1 MEELKNN
8 FKNILI
14 NYINNE
20 SFEPL
25 ITCLNSSFKNQKI
38 FIEFIE
44 QIINNS
50 QPLNNENNSS
60 ILEKVNNLLPNIIL
74 QLGIPFCELFNG
86 KPTIIN
92 YYFHLYFSGNPIIKN
107 ILLNYIH
114 IFNFESIEVNPADDF
129 IEKLQMKDSKSYYYL
144 KNQRRKNKNEIESL
158 YDEISSLSSNLSIRI
173 NIEDNF
179 DKEILNYFEFAIK
192 EKLVTINE
200 MEKEYKYPKAFIEFF
215 QEKIN
220 ELYNLFKNININ
232 KNQSI
237 NTNSNS
243 NIKNIENINFI
254 TSNNYGHSDFDI
266 TEILKNLREIPLKN
280 RTSFY
285 KDEQLMEG
293 EDEFTEFKN
302 YYLPLTEEK
311 GEELKRQFCAFLN
324 NKGGRLYIGINDQK
338 VVKGVILNYK
348 KCDSLRNLLV
358 NYTYDFYPKCRLD
371 KIKVYFIPVK
381 NMKDNKFI
389 NDLYVVKIIVLQGDP
404 FILYSMTNKGF
415 KSAIRLQGQCANL
428 TAEEITKEIIRRGK
442 LGEQLKFD
450 YSNYSNNQF
459 NDPEPEKNY
468 EDKSENNEND
478 LHINNKNNND
488 DIINNKNNIIKTN
501 KKNTFVVEVKN
512 IDNNL
517 EVKQLYDQFKGCGS
531 IYQKFFSKDGKS
543 RGYGFLE
550 FRNENHAF
558 STIKKFNNMKI
569 GEKKISLIMK
579 K

>member
-1 MEELKNN
+1 M
-8 FKNILI
+8 
-14 NYINNE
+14 
-20 SFEPL
+20 
-25 ITCLNSSFKNQKI
+25 
-38 FIEFIE
+38 
-44 QIINNS
+44 
-50 QPLNNENNSS
+50 
-60 ILEKVNNLLPNIIL
+60 
-74 QLGIPFCELFNG
+74 
-86 KPTIIN
+86 
-92 YYFHLYFSGNPIIKN
+92 
-107 ILLNYIH
+107 
-114 IFNFESIEVNPADDF
+114 
-129 IEKLQMKDSKSYYYL
+129 
-144 KNQRRKNKNEIESL
+144 
-158 YDEISSLSSNLSIRI
+158 
-173 NIEDNF
+173 
-179 DKEILNYFEFAIK
+179 
-192 EKLVTINE
+192 
-200 MEKEYKYPKAFIEFF
+200 
-215 QEKIN
+215 
-220 ELYNLFKNININ
+220 
-232 KNQSI
+232 
-237 NTNSNS
+237 
-243 NIKNIENINFI
+243 
-254 TSNNYGHSDFDI
+254 
-266 TEILKNLREIPLKN
+266 
-280 RTSFY
+280 
-285 KDEQLMEG
+285 
-293 EDEFTEFKN
+293 
-302 YYLPLTEEK
+302 
-311 GEELKRQFCAFLN
+311 
-324 NKGGRLYIGINDQK
+324 
-338 VVKGVILNYK
+338 
-348 KCDSLRNLLV
+348 
-358 NYTYDFYPKCRLD
+358 D

-450 YSNYSNNQF
+450 YSNYSNDQF

-517 EVKQLYDQFKGCGS
+517 EVKQLYEQFRDCGS